1 MTEVRSALPYISHLR
16 VTKRPT
22 IKWEPTGYQTQ
33 NGEDLYRQGVD
44 LPGIECEV
52 TPYMGTVKGPA
63 ATYRFPLKAFF
74 ETALAKLQALPTK
87 TEQDNAAIANL
98 QATIANPETIW
109 AESIL
114 LAGGLPTLTALWQ
127 DVFSD
132 ALDEFT
138 EWSEPETS
146 VGGIPLYVREMQ
158 WDARI
163 PYESAK
169 SITLKVGLFGDE
181 QEEGA
186 PALYTLSFED
196 AATRSQREAYNAQLV
211 QRIAQLTAAIATLPE
226 GPSPE
231 RTQKEQELAGYQSE
245 KAQRDAVEN
254 GLMRDLLS
262 NASVQQS
269 LPTLLLAI
277 LGSLKA
283 VYWPDLDMA
292 MVQERLAET
301 LGELAAA

>member
-1 MTEVRSALPYISHLR
+1 MEVRSALPYISHLR

-22 IKWEPTGYQTQ
+22 KKWEPTGYQNQ

-52 TPYMGTVKGPA
+52 TPYMGTVRGPA
-63 ATYRFPLKAFF
+63 TNYRFPLKAFF
-74 ETALAKLQALPTK
+74 ETALAELESLPQK
-87 TEQDNAAIANL
+87 SDQVNVAIANL

-114 LAGGLPTLTALWQ
+114 LAGELPTLTALWQ

-138 EWSEPETS
+138 EWSEPQES
-146 VGGIPLYVREMQ
+146 SGGIPLYVREMQ

-163 PYESAK
+163 PYESPK
-169 SITLKVGLFGDE
+169 SISLKVGLFNNEQDQGD
-181 QEEGA
+181 
-186 PALYTLSFED
+186 PALYTLNFED

-211 QRIAQLTAAIATLPE
+211 QRITQLTTEIAALPE
-226 GPSPE
+226 GPSPT
-231 RTQKEQELAGYQSE
+231 RTQKEQELANYQSE
-245 KAQRDAVEN
+245 KAQSDAVEN
-254 GLMRDLLS
+254 GLMSDLLS
-262 NASVQQS
+262 NVSVQQS
-269 LPTLLLAI
+269 LPTLLVAI
-277 LGSLKA
+277 IGALRT
-283 VYWPDLDMA
+283 VYWPDLDMTL
-292 MVQERLAET
+292 VQTKLAET

>member
-1 MTEVRSALPYISHLR
+1 MEVRSALPYISHLR

-22 IKWEPTGYQTQ
+22 RKWEPTGYQNQ

-52 TPYMGTVKGPA
+52 TPYMGSVKGPA
-63 ATYRFPLKAFF
+63 TQYRFPLKAFF
-74 ETALAKLQALPTK
+74 ENALAELQALPQKNDQT
-87 TEQDNAAIANL
+87 NAAIANL
-98 QATIANPETIW
+98 QATIANTETIW

-114 LAGGLPTLTALWQ
+114 LAGGLPTLSALWQ

-138 EWSEPETS
+138 EWSEPETAS
-146 VGGIPLYVREMQ
+146 GGIPLYVREMQ
-158 WDARI
+158 WEARI

-169 SITLKVGLFGDE
+169 SITLKVGLFNNDQDAGD
-181 QEEGA
+181 

-196 AATRSQREAYNAQLV
+196 SATRTQRESYSMQLQ
-211 QRIAQLTAAIATLPE
+211 QRIDQLTTEIAALPE
-226 GPSPE
+226 GPGPT
-231 RTQKEQELAGYQSE
+231 RTQKEQELAAYQSE

-254 GLMRDLLS
+254 GLMSDLLS
-262 NASVQQS
+262 NVSVQQS
-269 LPTLLLAI
+269 LPTLLVAI
-277 LGSLKA
+277 IGALKA
-283 VYWPDLDMA
+283 VYWPDLDMTL
-292 MVQERLAET
+292 VQTKLAET